1 MIIALD
7 ADAVYYSEEA
17 EKVFKSQGMGA
28 CAESERAAGKK
39 PLSGGPFKSFL
50 AALQRLQSQLPEEDC
65 PIRAAVVTARSAPAH
80 ERVIRTLRA
89 RNVRSDEPLLL
100 RGLSKR
106 AVRTAYGTDVFSR
119 DQRQHCD

>member
-65 PIRAAVVTARSAPAH
+65 PIRTALVTARSAPAH
-80 ERVIRTLRA
+80 ERVISTLSA
-89 RNVRSDEPLLL
+89 RIVRIDASLILVM
-100 RGLSKR
+100 LS
-106 AVRTAYGTDVFSR
+106 
-119 DQRQHCD
+119 